1 LSSNV
6 SQSTS
11 PTIPTTNESD
21 NIVISG
27 NHQIEFHCCF
37 FLFSFFFFDNNKSN
51 ELSNEMNNILNCLI
65 EIDNIEREII
75 VYLFEAL

>member
-11 PTIPTTNESD
+11 PTISTTNESD

-37 FLFSFFFFDNNKSN
+37 FCSQFFFDNNKSN
-51 ELSNEMNNILNCLI
+51 ELSNEMNNTLNCLI

-75 VYLFEAL
+75 VDLFETL